1 MGLMALP
8 IAAVPFVR
16 TPAAART
23 VARDDGRA
31 RPTAAAEPT
40 AVAGRLRVLVV
51 DDDAALRSTCSSLL
65 KLSGYDVTLASRG
78 QEALDLLRRCG
89 YDIVLVDLHMTHVD
103 GLALLR
109 TALATRRDTVVI
121 VMTDN
126 PSLDSCIEALR
137 EGAWDYLP
145 KPFSA
150 AHLQILVGR
159 AAHTLQIAHQ
169 ARDIESG
176 ATEAP
181 SPTEALTLLGTAPA
195 FRRTIELAKKV
206 AQTDASVFIT
216 GESGSG
222 KELIAQYIH
231 RQSARAGR
239 PFIAI
244 NCAALP
250 EALLE
255 SEMFGHRKGAFTGA
269 VRDKPGLLEAAHGG
283 TLFLDELIEMPKSIQ
298 AKLLRVLQDGI
309 VRRVGSEATDA
320 VVDVRFIAA
329 TNGDPEASIAAGALR
344 EDLYYRLCVVP
355 LVVPPLRERPEDIPP
370 LAEYFL
376 AAYWSRHR
384 GRQATFPR
392 FSDGA
397 IRALVANSW
406 RGNVRELQ
414 NLIEKV
420 AVVAE
425 PGTLI
430 RPQDLGFAPDPA
442 SVAEPEPM
450 SEVASPAPEPDMS
463 APVDVPAAVP
473 VPDAATTAPQDAAPA
488 PAPVAATSGATSDG
502 GQLPPAP
509 DANPASL
516 IATLLEESYHAARD
530 RVIQQF
536 EMQYLLWLVNRAQG
550 NLAEAARIAGVNR
563 TTLYRMMERNGL
575 QRAPSLGW
583 LTEVEAHDSSEHHD
597 SDARSAAAS
606 SSPVSDA

>member
-1 MGLMALP
+1 MALP
-8 IAAVPFVR
+8 IALPFSR
-16 TPAAART
+16 MPGARHT
-23 VARDDGRA
+23 VTRDEARA
-31 RPTAAAEPT
+31 RPAAPAEPT
-40 AVAGRLRVLVV
+40 GIAGVRLRVLVV
-51 DDDAALRSTCSSLL
+51 DDDDALRSTCSSLL

-89 YDIVLVDLHMTHVD
+89 YDIVLVDLQMTHVD

-121 VMTDN
+121 MMTDN

-137 EGAWDYLP
+137 QGAWDYLP

-181 SPTEALTLLGTAPA
+181 SPSDALTLLGTAPA

-231 RQSARAGR
+231 RQSSRAGR
-239 PFIAI
+239 PFIAL

-269 VRDKPGLLEAAHGG
+269 VRDKPGLLEAANGG

-355 LVVPPLRERPEDIPP
+355 LQVPPLRDRPEDIPP

-376 AAYWSRHR
+376 AAFWSRHR

-392 FSDGA
+392 FSDAA
-397 IRALVANSW
+397 IRALVANPW
-406 RGNVRELQ
+406 RGNIRELQ

-430 RPQDLGFAPDPA
+430 RPQDLGFEPDA
-442 SVAEPEPM
+442 AGDAELELVPD
-450 SEVASPAPEPDMS
+450 VASPAPEPEMS

-473 VPDAATTAPQDAAPA
+473 APVAPMATAAPQNAASAPA
-488 PAPVAATSGATSDG
+488 PALASATADP
-502 GQLPPAP
+502 GQPPTPP

-516 IATLLEESYHAARD
+516 ISTLLEESYHAARD

-583 LTEVEAHDSSEHHD
+583 LTEVEAHESFEHHD
-597 SDARSAAAS
+597 GDVRSAAAS
-606 SSPVSDA
+606 SSPASDA

>member
-1 MGLMALP
+1 MALP
-8 IAAVPFVR
+8 LAAPFAR
-16 TPAAART
+16 SPGAART
-23 VARDDGRA
+23 VPRDEARA
-31 RPTAAAEPT
+31 RAHSTAEPT
-40 AVAGRLRVLVV
+40 GAPRLRVLVV

-65 KLSGYDVTLASRG
+65 KLSGYDVALASRG

-89 YDIVLVDLHMTHVD
+89 YDIVLVDLQMSHVD

-121 VMTDN
+121 MMTDN

-159 AAHTLQIAHQ
+159 AAHTLQVAHQ
-169 ARDIESG
+169 ARDIESASADAENQG
-176 ATEAP
+176 D
-181 SPTEALTLLGTAPA
+181 ALTLLGTAPA

-206 AQTDASVFIT
+206 APTDASVFIT

-231 RQSARAGR
+231 RQSQRAGR
-239 PFIAI
+239 PFVAV

-283 TLFLDELIEMPKSIQ
+283 TLFLDELIEMPKAIQ

-329 TNGDPEASIAAGALR
+329 TNGDPEACIAAGTLR

-355 LVVPPLRERPEDIPP
+355 LAVPALRERPEDIPL

-392 FSDGA
+392 FSDA
-397 IRALVANSW
+397 AVRALVASPW

-425 PGTLI
+425 PGALI
-430 RPQDLGFAPDPA
+430 RPQDLGFEPDPA
-442 SVAEPEPM
+442 AVEDPEPIP
-450 SEVASPAPEPDMS
+450 EVRSPAPEPEMS
-463 APVDVPAAVP
+463 APVDVPAAVEP
-473 VPDAATTAPQDAAPA
+473 PPAQPAEASPQGVVAAAAAPDPSLA
-488 PAPVAATSGATSDG
+488 
-502 GQLPPAP
+502 AP

-583 LTEVEAHDSSEHHD
+583 LTEVEGHESSEHHD
-597 SDARSAAAS
+597 CDGRGAAAS
-606 SSPVSDA
+606 SSPASDA

>member
-1 MGLMALP
+1 MALP
-8 IAAVPFVR
+8 LAAAPFVR
-16 TPAAART
+16 MPGARSAT
-23 VARDDGRA
+23 RDDGRA
-31 RPTAAAEPT
+31 RHAATAEPA

-89 YDIVLVDLHMTHVD
+89 YDIVLVDLHMSHVD

-181 SPTEALTLLGTAPA
+181 SPSDALTLLGTAPT

-231 RQSARAGR
+231 RQSSRAGR
-239 PFIAI
+239 PFIAV

-269 VRDKPGLLEAAHGG
+269 VRDKPGLLEAANGG

-376 AAYWSRHR
+376 AAFWSRHR

-397 IRALVANSW
+397 IRALVANPW

-425 PGTLI
+425 PGALI
-430 RPQDLGFAPDPA
+430 RPHDLGFAPDPA
-442 SVAEPEPM
+442 SAAEPEPM
-450 SEVASPAPEPDMS
+450 PEVASPAPEPEMS
-463 APVDVPAAVP
+463 APVDVPAASP
-473 VPDAATTAPQDAAPA
+473 APDAAVALAVAVPQDAAPA
-488 PAPVAATSGATSDG
+488 PVPVAPTPGATSNG
-502 GQLPPAP
+502 AQLPAAP

-583 LTEVEAHDSSEHHD
+583 LTEVEAHESSEHHD
-597 SDARSAAAS
+597 GDVRSAAAS
-606 SSPVSDA
+606 SSPESDA

>member
-1 MGLMALP
+1 M
-8 IAAVPFVR
+8 AVPFAR
-16 TPAAART
+16 MPGALRT
-23 VARDDGRA
+23 VARDEARA
-31 RPTAAAEPT
+31 RSAVPAEPT
-40 AVAGRLRVLVV
+40 AVANVRLRVLVV

-89 YDIVLVDLHMTHVD
+89 YDIVLVDLQMTHVD

-109 TALATRRDTVVI
+109 TALATRRDTIVI

-137 EGAWDYLP
+137 QGAWDYLP

-181 SPTEALTLLGTAPA
+181 NPSDALTLLGTAPA

-231 RQSARAGR
+231 RQSQRAGQ
-239 PFIAI
+239 PFVAI

-309 VRRVGSEATDA
+309 VRRVGSETTDA

-355 LVVPPLRERPEDIPP
+355 LQVPPLRDRPEDIPP

-376 AAYWSRHR
+376 ATFWSRHR

-392 FSDGA
+392 FSDAA

-420 AVVAE
+420 AVVVE
-425 PGTLI
+425 PGTMI

-450 SEVASPAPEPDMS
+450 CEVASPAPEPEMS

-473 VPDAATTAPQDAAPA
+473 SPVAVVTAPAPQDAALAPA
-488 PAPVAATSGATSDG
+488 PAPPSVTVDA
-502 GQLPPAP
+502 GQPPAPP

-516 IATLLEESYHAARD
+516 ISTLLEESYHAARD

-583 LTEVEAHDSSEHHD
+583 LTEVEAHESSEHHD
-597 SDARSAAAS
+597 GDGRSVAAS
-606 SSPVSDA
+606 SSPASDA